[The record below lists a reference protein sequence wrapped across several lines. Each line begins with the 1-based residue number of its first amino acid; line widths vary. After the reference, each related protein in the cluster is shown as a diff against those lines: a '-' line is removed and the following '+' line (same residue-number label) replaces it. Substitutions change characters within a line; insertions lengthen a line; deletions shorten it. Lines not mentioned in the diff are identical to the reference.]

1 MQIRT
6 RFNRWLAAIAGSV
19 LLSASLG
26 LPVAQAG
33 MIGTHVV
40 VEQELLQQQ
49 RDTLK
54 QFMAREEIRE
64 QLIAWGVAPEAA
76 QARVDS
82 LSPAE
87 VAQMSARMQELPP
100 GGDVVGAVVFVFLV
114 LLVTDIL
121 GFTDLFPFVRSIHDN
136 E

>member
-40 VEQELLQQQ
+40 VEQELLLQ
-49 RDTLK
+49 

-87 VAQMSARMQELPP
+87 VAQMSARMQELPA